1 MKKILNKKGFSLTEL
16 VVVVA
21 LMGII
26 LMIAIPSYRSYKE
39 HAESKGCATN
49 IEIIK
54 LAVVDYY
61 TSYQT
66 APDSLDDLAQFLDDG
81 VLPVCSKSNDNTVYN
96 YGVAVKKNADNT
108 WTGIV
113 VCACDDEKH
122 KPEGEDATFPTAT
135 TPGECY
141 ILQKAYRAEIK
152 EDATD
157 SIGSN
162 PNDSDEW
169 YN

>member
-1 MKKILNKKGFSLTEL
+1 MRNLLNKKGFSLTEI
-16 VVVVA
+16 VVVVV
-21 LMGII
+21 LMGI
-26 LMIAIPSYRSYKE
+26 LLLVAFPSYRSYQTRSENK
-39 HAESKGCATN
+39 ACATN

-81 VLPVCSKSNDNTVYN
+81 VLPVCSKSNDNNVYN
-96 YGVAVKKNADNT
+96 YGVAVSKNADNT

-122 KPEGEDATFPTAT
+122 TPEGEDATFPTDT
-135 TPGECY
+135 TEGECY
-141 ILQKAYRAEIK
+141 ILQKASTVEK
-152 EDATD
+152 
-157 SIGSN
+157 
-162 PNDSDEW
+162 
-169 YN
+169 